1 MKLKE
6 KQADQSAS
14 EANRELKK
22 NVGKISAGFSM
33 SLDGFIA
40 GPNDDTTRVFAWMF
54 SGDTD
59 LTVTIGEQDVDLKMS
74 SESAEQYAS
83 MTQAT
88 GAILSGRRMFDVAH
102 AWGGKHPM
110 DVPVVVVT
118 HSVPQEWIGKDSP
131 FTFVT
136 DGLESAI
143 EKAREIAGDKNIGV
157 GGADIMRQCL
167 KLGLLDEIHIDLV
180 PVLLGQGVRLFEYI
194 GIKPVELERTAASGS
209 PSVTHLTFRVVK

>member
-1 MKLKE
+1 M
-6 KQADQSAS
+6 
-14 EANRELKK
+14 
-22 NVGKISAGFSM
+22 GTISAGFSM

-59 LTVTIGEQDVDLKMS
+59 LTVSIGDQDVDLKMS
-74 SESAEQYAS
+74 SESAEGYQE

-88 GAILSGRRMFDVAH
+88 GAIVSGRRMFDVAH

-110 DVPVVVVT
+110 NVPVVVVT
-118 HSVPQEWIGKDSP
+118 HSVPQEWAGKDSP

-136 DGLESAI
+136 DGVKSAI
-143 EKAREIAGDKNIGV
+143 EKAREIADGKHIGV
-157 GGADIMRQCL
+157 GGADVMRQCL

-194 GIKPVELERTAASGS
+194 GIEPVELERVAVSGS